1 MDELK
6 SMWQAIP
13 PASPEQLA
21 GARERL
27 LRQARPRRRAV
38 TGPRLL
44 VAAGVAGGLVI
55 TPLISGTGTSAYA
68 VAKSPDGTVTVTI
81 NELRDPSGLEAR
93 LAEAGVTADVT
104 FLAPNTRC
112 ADPRFVSVDGAY
124 GGAPATDANDMR
136 SLMEGSRSFKATQV
150 MSVRTIQISPQYIRR
165 GETLVVEFRDNRNP
179 YVPWRLGAWLAQAGT
194 TVKPCT
200 PIEDTQ

>member
-27 LRQARPRRRAV
+27 LRRTRSRRRAV
-38 TGPRLL
+38 TAPRLL
-44 VAAGVAGGLVI
+44 VAAGVAAGLVI
-55 TPLISGTGTSAYA
+55 FPLISGNETSAYA
-68 VAKSPDGTVTVTI
+68 VATSPDGTVTVTV

-104 FLAPNTRC
+104 FLEPDTRC
-112 ADPRFVSVDGAY
+112 AFPRFVSVDRAY
-124 GGAPATDANDMR
+124 GGAPATDAGKLRD
-136 SLMEGSRSFKATQV
+136 LMEGARSVKATQV
-150 MSVRTIQISPQYIRR
+150 KSVRTIQISPQYIKR
-165 GETLVVEFRDNRNP
+165 GETLVVEFRDNRDP

-194 TVKPCT
+194 PVKPCT
-200 PIEDTQ
+200 PIEDAG